1 MLRGTHPT
9 PKVVFNLYGP
19 AAGTPTYLAGA
30 GYLDDR
36 QAARWQE
43 RITHTRDMDLAATA
57 STPAYRPS
65 EQIIRVVK
73 GRDGSCRGPEGCSV
87 DAEACDLDHVR
98 NHDQGGITAPWNL
111 QALCRRHHLMKT
123 RGDLRVRMDAAGVCV
138 WTYPDGDEVTTYPQ
152 GPLTGSGKLFAQSF
166 AQRRA
171 QRIHH
176 RRQASPV
183 PRPAPTHEE
192 PPF

>member
-1 MLRGTHPT
+1 MLAAVAVAVSRVWISVASSAGRVACR
-9 PKVVFNLYGP
+9 VVVPVPLLRKFRPWAWGSVSWA
-19 AAGTPTYLAGA
+19 AAG
-30 GYLDDR
+30 
-36 QAARWQE
+36 
-43 RITHTRDMDLAATA
+43 
-57 STPAYRPS
+57 
-65 EQIIRVVK
+65 
-73 GRDGSCRGPEGCSV
+73 GSCRGPEGCSV

-98 NHDQGGITAPWNL
+98 NHDQGGMTAPWNL

-138 WTYPDGDEVTTYPQ
+138 WTYPGGDEVTTYPQ

-176 RRQASPV
+176 RRQASPA